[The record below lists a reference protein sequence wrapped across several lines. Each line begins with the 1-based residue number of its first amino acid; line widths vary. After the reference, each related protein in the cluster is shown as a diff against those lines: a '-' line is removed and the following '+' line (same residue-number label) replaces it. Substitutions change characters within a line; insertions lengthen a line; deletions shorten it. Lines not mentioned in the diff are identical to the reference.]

1 MNHKTSTL
9 QRTLTHLILLAIG
22 ALLVVP
28 FVYMISISLASDS
41 TNAQFAFSLI
51 PREFTWRNYLSVF
64 SDPRI
69 PRFLLNSVIITV
81 FSIFGQVFVSSL
93 VAYGFARLRARGKNV
108 LFLLLLSTLMIP
120 WEITLIPQ
128 FYLFSQLGWVN
139 TLLPLIVPNFFGGA
153 FNIFLLRQFIT
164 RIPAELDDAAK
175 IDGLGYF
182 GIYRVI
188 ILPLIRPALAAI
200 AILTFNFSW
209 GNFLGPLI
217 YINDVEKM
225 PLALGLQVMTA
236 TTTAAALPP
245 WNIVMVASMLLT
257 VPMIIVFFIWQRHVF
272 ELNLSAGTG
281 GVK

>member
-1 MNHKTSTL
+1 MIDKASPL
-9 QRTLTHLILLAIG
+9 KRTLTHVILLAIG
-22 ALLVVP
+22 ALLAVP
-28 FVYMISISLASDS
+28 FVYMISISLAGDR
-41 TNAQFAFSLI
+41 TNAQFAFTLF
-51 PREFTWRNYLSVF
+51 PREFEWRNYLELF

-69 PRFLLNSVIITV
+69 PRFLLNSVIITS

-93 VAYGFARLRARGKNV
+93 VAYGFARLRAPGKNI

-164 RIPAELDDAAK
+164 RIPTELDDAAK

-236 TTTAAALPP
+236 TTSAAALPP

-257 VPMIIVFFIWQRHVF
+257 VPMIVVFFIWQRHVF
-272 ELNLSAGTG
+272 ELNISAGTG
-281 GVK
+281 GVR